1 MLEINGTI
9 LAVIVNFLLLVWILK
24 AFLFKP
30 LENMVRQRRDR
41 IASQIKEAEDR
52 LLEAGDLKTSY
63 ENRLRGAGEE
73 AGRIIKKAAEFAV
86 KIKTD
91 AFEAAKLDA
100 AQLIKRAEAQAQEEK
115 DQAIRQAKGQLAEL
129 IVLASEKLLKR
140 SISEKDRD
148 DSINEAIERI
158 EKAELN

>member
-30 LENMVRQRRDR
+30 LENMVRQRKEK
-41 IASQIKEAEDR
+41 IASQIKEAEGR

-63 ENRLRGAGEE
+63 ENRLSAAEEE
-73 AGRIIKKAAEFAV
+73 AGRIIKKASEFAV

-100 AQLIKRAEAQAQEEK
+100 AQLIKRAEAQAQDEK
-115 DQAIRQAKGQLAEL
+115 DQAIRQAKGQLAQL

>member
-9 LAVIVNFLLLVWILK
+9 LAVILNFLLLVWVLK

-30 LENMVRQRRDR
+30 LENMVRQRKEK
-41 IASQIKEAEDR
+41 IASQIKEAQDR
-52 LLEAGDLKTSY
+52 LLEAGELKTSY
-63 ENRLRGAGEE
+63 EGRLKNAEE
-73 AGRIIKKAAEFAV
+73 ESGQIVKKASEFAA

-91 AFEAAKLDA
+91 AFEGAKLDA
-100 AQLIKRAEAQAQEEK
+100 AQLIRRAKAEAQAEK
-115 DQAIRQAKGQLAEL
+115 DQAIRQAKGQLAQL

-148 DSINEAIERI
+148 DSISEAIERL

>member
-30 LENMVRQRRDR
+30 LENMVRQRRDK
-41 IASQIKEAEDR
+41 IASQIKEAEGR

-63 ENRLRGAGEE
+63 EGRLRGADEE
-73 AGRIIKKAAEFAV
+73 AGLIIKKASEFAA

-100 AQLIKRAEAQAQEEK
+100 AQLIRRAKAEAQAEK
-115 DQAIRQAKGQLAEL
+115 DQAIRQVKGQMAQL
-129 IVLASEKLLKR
+129 IVLASEKLIKR
-140 SISEKDRD
+140 SISEKDHD
-148 DSINEAIERI
+148 DSINEAIERLG
-158 EKAELN
+158 KADLN

>member
-9 LAVIVNFLLLVWILK
+9 LAVILNFLLLVWVLK

-30 LENMVRQRRDR
+30 LENMVRQRKEK
-41 IASQIKEAEDR
+41 IESQIKEAQGR
-52 LLEAGDLKTSY
+52 LLEAGELKTSY
-63 ENRLRGAGEE
+63 EGRLKNAEE
-73 AGRIIKKAAEFAV
+73 ESGQIVKKASEFAA

-100 AQLIKRAEAQAQEEK
+100 AQLIRRAKAEAQAEK
-115 DQAIRQAKGQLAEL
+115 DQAIRQAKGQLAQL

-148 DSINEAIERI
+148 DSINEAIERL

>member
-9 LAVIVNFLLLVWILK
+9 LAVILNFLLLVWVLK

-30 LENMVRQRRDR
+30 LENMVRQRKEK
-41 IASQIKEAEDR
+41 IESQIKEAQGR
-52 LLEAGDLKTSY
+52 LLEAGELKTSY
-63 ENRLRGAGEE
+63 EGRLKNAEE
-73 AGRIIKKAAEFAV
+73 ESGQIVKKASEFAA

-100 AQLIKRAEAQAQEEK
+100 AQLIRRAKAEAQAEK
-115 DQAIRQAKGQLAEL
+115 DQAIRQAKGQLAQL

-148 DSINEAIERI
+148 DSISEAIERL